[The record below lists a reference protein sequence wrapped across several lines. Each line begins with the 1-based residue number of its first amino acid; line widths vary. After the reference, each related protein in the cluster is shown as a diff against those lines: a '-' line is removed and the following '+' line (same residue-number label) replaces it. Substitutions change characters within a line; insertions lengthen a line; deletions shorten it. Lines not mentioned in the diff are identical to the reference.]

1 MGSHFLFYLDSQL
14 TFTFPLYTPPLLS
27 MATNTIT
34 VIGSLNYDVVTTSTR
49 IPQAGETIAATNF
62 ETHNGGKGSN
72 QALACAK
79 LRADRAATTVRLV
92 GCVGADT
99 FGDNIK
105 AFLTQNGVDVG
116 SVRTIG
122 GGISTGV
129 ATILVDAASGQNR
142 ILVYPGANGAITETD
157 ITQALSGSSSGVVV
171 LQNEIPI
178 KLVEHAIR
186 TASASGSN
194 TIVYNPSPINA
205 DFDISLYRHVSCL
218 LVNSIEAAAIVAHEP
233 ELAQLIT
240 RDDDAEQALAAIGPI
255 ARYLGLPRHIIITLG
270 AQGCVYLDNSPGAS
284 DNKPIHVAAK
294 KPANP
299 IIDTTGA
306 GDTFLGGIT
315 AQLAEGN
322 DLSHAVNVALS
333 ASAIAI
339 TRNGAGDSI
348 PDYSELAL

>member
-1 MGSHFLFYLDSQL
+1 M
-14 TFTFPLYTPPLLS
+14 TTK
-27 MATNTIT
+27 NIT
-34 VIGSLNYDVVTTSTR
+34 VIGSLNYDVVTTSSR
-49 IPQAGETIAATNF
+49 IPQAGETITATNF

-79 LRADRAATTVRLV
+79 LRADRAATAVRLV

-105 AFLTQNGVDVG
+105 AFLTQNGVNVG
-116 SVRTIG
+116 SVRTVG

-142 ILVYPGANGAITETD
+142 ILVYPGANAAITETD
-157 ITQALSGSSSGVVV
+157 ITQALSSSSGGDVVV

-186 TASASGSN
+186 TASASNS
-194 TIVYNPSPINA
+194 TIVYNPSPINS
-205 DFDISLYRHVSCL
+205 DFDISLYHHVSCL

-255 ARYLGLPRHIIITLG
+255 AQYLGLPRHIIITLG
-270 AQGCVYLDNSPGAS
+270 AQGCVYLDNSAGAAA
-284 DNKPIHVAAK
+284 NQPVHIPAK

>member
-1 MGSHFLFYLDSQL
+1 
-14 TFTFPLYTPPLLS
+14 
-27 MATNTIT
+27 MATKNIT
-34 VIGSLNYDVVTTSTR
+34 VIGSLNYDVVTTSSR

-79 LRADRAATTVRLV
+79 LRANGTATAVRLV

-116 SVRTIG
+116 SVRTVG
-122 GGISTGV
+122 GGVSTGV

-142 ILVYPGANGAITETD
+142 ILVYPGANGAITEMD
-157 ITQALSGSSSGVVV
+157 ITDALSSSSGDVVV

-186 TASASGSN
+186 AASTTDS
-194 TIVYNPSPINA
+194 TIVYNPSPINP
-205 DFDISLYRHVSCL
+205 DFDITLYRHVSCL

-233 ELAQLIT
+233 ELANLIT
-240 RDDDAEQALAAIGPI
+240 RDDDPDQALAAIGPI

-270 AQGCVYLDNSPGAS
+270 AQGCVYLDNSPGATA
-284 DNKPIHVAAK
+284 NQPVHVSAK
-294 KPANP
+294 KPTNP

-348 PDYSELAL
+348 PDYSELVL

>member
-1 MGSHFLFYLDSQL
+1 
-14 TFTFPLYTPPLLS
+14 
-27 MATNTIT
+27 MATNSIT
-34 VIGSLNYDVVTTSTR
+34 VIGSLNYDVVTTSSR

-79 LRADRAATTVRLV
+79 LRADCAVTAVRLV
-92 GCVGADT
+92 GCVGADP
-99 FGDNIK
+99 FGENIK
-105 AFLTQNGVDVG
+105 NFLIQNGVDVS
-116 SVRTIG
+116 SVRIVSG
-122 GGISTGV
+122 VRTGV

-142 ILVYPGANGAITETD
+142 ILVYPGANGEITEAD
-157 ITQALSGSSSGVVV
+157 ITSALSRSNKGVVV

-178 KLVEHAIR
+178 KLVEHAIL
-186 TASASGSN
+186 TASDS
-194 TIVYNPSPINA
+194 TIVYNPSPINP
-205 DFDISLYRHVSCL
+205 DFDIALYRHVSCL

-233 ELAQLIT
+233 TLARLLT
-240 RDDDAEQALAAIGPI
+240 RDDDAEQALEAIGPI
-255 ARYLGLPRHIIITLG
+255 ARFLGLPRHMIITLG
-270 AQGCVYLDNSPGAS
+270 AQGCVYLDNSDPAFAH
-284 DNKPIHVAAK
+284 PVHVPAK
-294 KPANP
+294 KPSNP

-322 DLSHAVNVALS
+322 DLSHAINVALS

-348 PDYSELAL
+348 PNYSELAL